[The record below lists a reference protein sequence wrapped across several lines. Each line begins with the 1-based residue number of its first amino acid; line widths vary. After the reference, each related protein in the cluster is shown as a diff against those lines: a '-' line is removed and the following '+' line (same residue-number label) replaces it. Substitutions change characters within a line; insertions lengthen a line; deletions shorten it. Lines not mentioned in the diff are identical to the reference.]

1 MSPTPAAPDPLP
13 GTVAGHG
20 PVLIHRSGGRCDGSS
35 PMAISRSAI
44 LARRRSVS
52 APRGGGG
59 FPRARP
65 SARYRSRRR
74 RPRSSAAPAAVRGQ
88 PERAV
93 RASLLACF
101 APVGAKRLLSRLA
114 NLY

>member
-1 MSPTPAAPDPLP
+1 MSATPAAPDPLP
-13 GTVAGHG
+13 GIVAGHG

-74 RPRSSAAPAAVRGQ
+74 RPVPARRRPRFAANRSARCARVFWPVSRP
-88 PERAV
+88 
-93 RASLLACF
+93 LARNDCS
-101 APVGAKRLLSRLA
+101 PG
-114 NLY
+114 